1 MILKRQGGDNVISTS
16 DFKNGISIEL
26 DEQLYTIIEF
36 QHVKPGKGG
45 AFVRTKLKNVQT
57 GAVLDRTFR
66 AGEKF
71 EQAII
76 ERKDMQYIY
85 NDGHNYYFMDKDSYE
100 QIPIEQEKIGN
111 YADLL
116 KEGNDVEV
124 TFYNDMVIGI
134 ELPASI
140 ALKVVKTI
148 PGAKG
153 NTVSG
158 AMKPATL
165 ETGAVVQVPLF
176 IKEGDVIK
184 ITTSDKKYQER
195 V

>member
-1 MILKRQGGDNVISTS
+1 MISTS
-16 DFKNGISIEL
+16 DFKNGLSIEL
-26 DEQLYTIIEF
+26 DNDLYTIIEF

-57 GAVLDRTFR
+57 GAVIDRTFR
-66 AGEKF
+66 AGERF

-100 QIPIEQEKIGN
+100 QIPIGIEKIGDS
-111 YADLL
+111 ADLL
-116 KEGNDVEV
+116 KEGNDVEI
-124 TFYNDMVIGI
+124 TFCKGMVIGV
-134 ELPASI
+134 ELPATI
-140 ALKVVKTI
+140 ALKVVRTMA
-148 PGAKG
+148 GVKG

-165 ETGAVVQVPLF
+165 ETGAEIQVPLF
-176 IKEGDVIK
+176 IKEGDIVK
-184 ITTSDKKYQER
+184 ITTADRKYQER
-195 V
+195 I

>member
-1 MILKRQGGDNVISTS
+1 MISTS

-26 DEQLYTIIEF
+26 EEQLYTIIEF

-57 GAVLDRTFR
+57 GAVIDRTFR

-100 QIPIEQEKIGN
+100 QIPIDQEKIGN

-140 ALKVVKTI
+140 ALKVVKTM
-148 PGAKG
+148 PGVKG

-176 IKEGDVIK
+176 IKEGDLIR

>member
-1 MILKRQGGDNVISTS
+1 LISTS

-26 DEQLYTIIEF
+26 DNELYTIIEF

-45 AFVRTKLKNVQT
+45 AFVRTKLRNVET
-57 GAVLDRTFR
+57 GLVIDRTFR

-76 ERKDMQYIY
+76 ERKVMQYIY
-85 NDGHNYYFMDKDSYE
+85 NDGHNYYFMDQDSYE
-100 QIPIEQEKIGN
+100 QIPIDVEMIGN
-111 YADLL
+111 SADLL
-116 KEGNDVEV
+116 KEGNNVEV
-124 TFYNDMVIGI
+124 SFCKGMVIGVQ
-134 ELPASI
+134 LPSTI
-140 ALKVVKTI
+140 ALEVVETI

-158 AMKPATL
+158 AMKPATV
-165 ETGAVVQVPLF
+165 ETGAEIQVPLF
-176 IKEGDVIK
+176 IKKGDVIR
-184 ITTSDKKYQER
+184 ITTGDKKYQER

>member
-1 MILKRQGGDNVISTS
+1 LISTS
-16 DFKNGISIEL
+16 DFKNGLSIEL
-26 DEQLYTIIEF
+26 DGDLYTIIEF
-36 QHVKPGKGG
+36 QHVKPSKGG
-45 AFVRTKLKNVQT
+45 AFVRTKLRNVQS
-57 GAVLDRTFR
+57 GLVIDRTFR

-85 NDGHNYYFMDKDSYE
+85 NDGHNYYFMDQDSFE
-100 QIPIEQEKIGN
+100 QIPISTEMIGDS
-111 YADLL
+111 ADLL
-116 KEGNDVEV
+116 KEGNSVEV
-124 TFYNDMVIGI
+124 SFCKGQVIGVQ
-134 ELPASI
+134 LPATV
-140 ALKVVKTI
+140 ALQVVNTV

-158 AMKPATL
+158 AMKPATV
-165 ETGAVVQVPLF
+165 ETGAEIQVPLF
-176 IKEGDVIK
+176 IKEGDIIR

>member
-1 MILKRQGGDNVISTS
+1 MISTS

-26 DEQLYTIIEF
+26 EEQLYTIIEF

-57 GAVLDRTFR
+57 GAVIDRTFR

-100 QIPIEQEKIGN
+100 QIPIDQEKIGN

-116 KEGNDVEV
+116 KEGNDLEV

-140 ALKVVKTI
+140 ALKVVKTM
-148 PGAKG
+148 PGVKG

-176 IKEGDVIK
+176 IKEGDLIR

>member
-1 MILKRQGGDNVISTS
+1 LISTS
-16 DFKNGISIEL
+16 DFKNGLSIEL
-26 DEQLYTIIEF
+26 DNYLYTIIEF

-57 GAVLDRTFR
+57 GAVIDRTFR

-85 NDGHNYYFMDKDSYE
+85 NDGHNYYFMDKDTYE
-100 QIPIEQEKIGN
+100 QVPIDMEMIGDS
-111 YADLL
+111 ADLL

-124 TFYNDMVIGI
+124 TSCKGMIIGI
-134 ELPASI
+134 QLPTTI
-140 ALKVVKTI
+140 ALQVVKTM
-148 PGAKG
+148 PGVKG

-158 AMKPATL
+158 AMKPAIV
-165 ETGAVVQVPLF
+165 ETGAIIQVPLF
-176 IKEGDVIK
+176 IKEGDIIK
-184 ITTSDKKYQER
+184 IATSDKKYQER